1 MINPQMIMQLQ
12 QMAQQ
17 GAQIKDILCMLKSK
31 NLSADNIENLL
42 CEAFPQI
49 KQAKQAI
56 TNSGLSTQQ
65 YLNQLAKQ
73 NNIPTDQL
81 NGMINNFKKM
91 LGQF

>member
-17 GAQIKDILCMLKSK
+17 GAQIKDILFMLKSK

-91 LGQF
+91 LG